1 MSRIHTYVHYLYNT
15 YCTAHI
21 LSDMLVGFCDSEV
34 TDVRGAVVQWPRTSV
49 GQVAAVSC
57 PCMGGSGK
65 TISRRCGQDGLWG
78 EVDETQ
84 CEIKLSYYVRRLCG
98 VVSQ

>member
-1 MSRIHTYVHYLYNT
+1 MSTIHMYV
-15 YCTAHI
+15 CTLPYTQYI
-21 LSDMLVGFCDSEV
+21 CISDMLVGFCYTEV
-34 TDVRGAVVQWPRTSV
+34 TEVRGAVVQWPQTSV
-49 GQVAAVSC
+49 GQVAVVPC

-84 CEIKLSYYVRRLCG
+84 CKVKLSYYVRRLCG